1 MSRIVFTGTFAM
13 APKSTMRAR
22 ALPLARA
29 LVAMGHTV
37 TIVLPPW
44 DNPADSGQ
52 SWEDAGVSIVNVAL
66 PPHAPLVWYPWLAK
80 RLLRAVLDLKPD
92 VVHAFK
98 PKGFSAFVA
107 RTLLRSHPE
116 VRVVVD
122 TDDWEGDGGW
132 NDVERYP
139 WWQKRVFASQERWL
153 LRHAPAVTC
162 ASLELV
168 RMAAAVRG
176 ADAGLHY
183 LPNGA
188 YPWPVPAPGAV
199 AALRASLGLPAG
211 HPVVLLYTRFVECG
225 PERFVRLLHLVA
237 QQGVAPTVLL
247 VGAGL
252 HGEEE
257 AFRGEAQR
265 TGLPLP
271 VVEPGWAP
279 VEALPAHLA
288 LADAALFPMADTV
301 INRTK
306 CSVKLI
312 DLLSAGLP
320 VVAEAVGQNRA
331 YIEDGVSGVLTP
343 AGDDA
348 ALAMALAALLE
359 DPERRSRLG
368 AAARARMQTAFGW
381 QRVAAGLPDVYA
393 L

>member
-1 MSRIVFTGTFAM
+1 MSRIVFTGTFAL

-29 LVAMGHTV
+29 LAAMGHTV
-37 TIVLPPW
+37 TMVLPPW
-44 DNPADSGQ
+44 DNPADSGRA
-52 SWEDAGVSIVNVAL
+52 WEDAGVHIVNVAL
-66 PPHAPLVWYPWLAK
+66 PPRAPLVWYPWLAK
-80 RLLRAVLDLKPD
+80 RLLRAVLDLQPD

-107 RTLLRSHPE
+107 RSLLRSHPE

-132 NDVERYP
+132 NSVEPYP

-168 RMAAAVRG
+168 RMATAVRG
-176 ADAGLHY
+176 SDAGLHY

-188 YPWPVPAPGAV
+188 YPWPEPADGAV
-199 AALRASLGLPAG
+199 AALRSSLSLPPG
-211 HPVVLLYTRFVECG
+211 RPVVLLYTRFVECG

-237 QQGVAPTVLL
+237 LQGIAPAVLL
-247 VGAGL
+247 VGEGL
-252 HGEEE
+252 HGEQA
-257 AFRGEAQR
+257 AFRAEAER

-271 VVEPGWAP
+271 VTEAGWVAAE
-279 VEALPAHLA
+279 VLPYHLA
-288 LADAALFPMADTV
+288 LGDAALFPMADTV

-312 DLLSAGLP
+312 DLLSAGVP

-348 ALAMALAALLE
+348 ALAAALAALLA

-368 AAARARMQTAFGW
+368 TAARGRMQAEFAW
-381 QRVAAGLPDVYA
+381 ERLAAGLPQVYA
-393 L
+393 R